1 MNTLKFLDE
10 KELLDRVRKDDKQ
23 AFDEIYYRYYPKLR
37 GYVLKFVKVPQVTED
52 IVQDAFLKIWEIRA
66 SIDPEKH
73 FSAYLFTITKNLVF
87 KFFKLAANNTDVLDE
102 ILISTTPNE
111 FEEESLLEW
120 KELGNEI
127 QHAIQK
133 LPPKRKEVFL
143 LCKEEQMSYD
153 DVSAKL
159 GISRNTIKEHMVL
172 AMKSIK
178 EYLKIRSLY
187 LLELSLIIISLRP

>member
-1 MNTLKFLDE
+1 MNSLKSLNE
-10 KELLDRVRKDDKQ
+10 KELLDRVRQDDKQ
-23 AFDEIYYRYYPKLR
+23 AFEEIYNRYYPKLR
-37 GYVLKFVKVPQVTED
+37 GYVLKFVKIPQYAED
-52 IVQDAFLKIWEIRA
+52 IVQDAFLKIWEIRE

-73 FSAYLFTITKNLVF
+73 FSAYLFTVTRNLIF

-111 FEEESLLEW
+111 FEEENLLEW

-143 LCKEEQMSYD
+143 LCKEEQMSYE

-178 EYLKIRSLY
+178 DYLKNRSLY
-187 LLELSLIIISLRP
+187 FLQLILTLISFRS